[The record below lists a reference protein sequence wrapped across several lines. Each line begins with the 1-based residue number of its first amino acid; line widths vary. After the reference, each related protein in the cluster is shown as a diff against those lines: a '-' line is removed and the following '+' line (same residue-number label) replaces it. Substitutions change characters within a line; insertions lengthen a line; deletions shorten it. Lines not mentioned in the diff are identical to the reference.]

1 MTICNNNLW
10 MISYMIGAAHSMG
23 TDAMFG
29 IFNDLYTSSGELP
42 PPPGK
47 YVIYYHEGLNILT
60 SKSLI
65 ALCRLLV

>member
-1 MTICNNNLW
+1 
-10 MISYMIGAAHSMG
+10 MIGAAHSMG

-29 IFNDLYTSSGELP
+29 IFNDLYTSTGELP

-47 YVIYYHEGLNILT
+47 YVIYSHEGLNILT

-65 ALCRLLV
+65 ALCRLSMKNSQFSHKIF